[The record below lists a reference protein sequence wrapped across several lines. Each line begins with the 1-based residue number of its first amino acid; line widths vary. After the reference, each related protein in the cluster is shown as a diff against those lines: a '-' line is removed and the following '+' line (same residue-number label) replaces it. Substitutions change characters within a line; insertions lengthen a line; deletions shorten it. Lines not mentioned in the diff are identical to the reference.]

1 MAIANWTQVNKD
13 GFGYTQSGSTNIVTK
28 LVTCGEHLYAHNEHG
43 VFRMD
48 NLFCRSWQKVF
59 TPAEDFRSLDD
70 YICSFSTKE
79 LWWIKQ
85 DEELTAINWKKTI
98 SKGLPGDV
106 SPIPMTIFNGKI
118 YGISRYYS
126 DRTGERVFD
135 IWRSEDIDV
144 WHSGVEITW
153 QQVVTQ
159 SFGDLQ
165 NNQDVDFLGVFNNKI
180 YAGTN
185 TLKYMFGV
193 PQPTTGVE
201 IWESSTG
208 DAGTW
213 TQINTDGFGSETL
226 LNQDKKIHTNHAI
239 GSWAVYKAPNQL
251 QEYLYIGTKSHWGAE
266 VWQYNGKGVRGGWRN
281 VTPPWAG
288 PSSTPITSG
297 PGRNESMI
305 VFQDSLYL
313 AEGYPTANLA
323 KYDGNNWTIVVPGP
337 NPFVPQN
344 RSLTSLAVFKQHLY
358 VSTDSGSA
366 KDDQVW
372 GHPLNFRWRYACF
385 VVQ

>member
-165 NNQDVDFLGVFNNKI
+165 NNQDVDFIAGVFISKI

-193 PQPTTGVE
+193 PQPTTG
-201 IWESSTG
+201 
-208 DAGTW
+208 
-213 TQINTDGFGSETL
+213 
-226 LNQDKKIHTNHAI
+226 
-239 GSWAVYKAPNQL
+239 
-251 QEYLYIGTKSHWGAE
+251 
-266 VWQYNGKGVRGGWRN
+266 
-281 VTPPWAG
+281 
-288 PSSTPITSG
+288 
-297 PGRNESMI
+297 
-305 VFQDSLYL
+305 
-313 AEGYPTANLA
+313 
-323 KYDGNNWTIVVPGP
+323 
-337 NPFVPQN
+337 
-344 RSLTSLAVFKQHLY
+344 
-358 VSTDSGSA
+358 
-366 KDDQVW
+366 
-372 GHPLNFRWRYACF
+372 
-385 VVQ
+385 